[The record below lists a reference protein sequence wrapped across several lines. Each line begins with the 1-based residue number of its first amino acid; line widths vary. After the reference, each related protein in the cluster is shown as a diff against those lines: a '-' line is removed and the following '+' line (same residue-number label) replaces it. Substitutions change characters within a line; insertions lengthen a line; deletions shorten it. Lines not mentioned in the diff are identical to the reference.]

1 MHGIYKLKDML
12 CKELEEYGERSQL
25 DSNSLN
31 MVDTLAHALKNV
43 DKVIEYKEMDDY
55 SEAMSREGM
64 SRDGMSRDGMS
75 RGYSRGSI
83 EDGMGHYYWPQYT
96 RYSERSMDGDGSY
109 RYSRRMSRNGY
120 SGNDMVEQ
128 LRDMMDEVQD
138 ESTRKDLQRLIS
150 KMEKM

>member
-64 SRDGMSRDGMS
+64 SRDGMP
-75 RGYSRGSI
+75 RGYSRGTI
-83 EDGMGHYYWPQYT
+83 EDGMGHYHWPQYT
-96 RYSERSMDGDGSY
+96 RYSERSMNGDGSY

-120 SGNDMVEQ
+120 SGNEEMVDQ
-128 LRDMMDEVQD
+128 LREMMEEAPDEN
-138 ESTRKDLQRLIS
+138 SRKELQRLIS